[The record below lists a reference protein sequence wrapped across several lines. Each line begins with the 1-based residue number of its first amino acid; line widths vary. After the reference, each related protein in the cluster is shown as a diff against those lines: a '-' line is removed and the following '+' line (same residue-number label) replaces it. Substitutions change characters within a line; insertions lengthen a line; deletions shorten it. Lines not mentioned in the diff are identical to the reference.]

1 MAGGCSAGCGSC
13 CVVCCNVMNV
23 KLCLKYLISIYGAVR
38 VLGPG
43 VSSYKGYLLWV
54 SGGAAVNLTQV
65 PALLLIS
72 LTAEIPCLHTQFF
85 ILYSFFKWNT
95 WCLRSLA
102 MSQLMSSYWPRWHT
116 WHRDT
121 RDLTQKIFFSRK
133 NIF

>member
-54 SGGAAVNLTQV
+54 SGGGSESNAGPGTAFNL
-65 PALLLIS
+65 S
-72 LTAEIPCLHTQFF
+72 H
-85 ILYSFFKWNT
+85 S
-95 WCLRSLA
+95 
-102 MSQLMSSYWPRWHT
+102 
-116 WHRDT
+116 
-121 RDLTQKIFFSRK
+121 
-133 NIF
+133 

>member
-54 SGGAAVNLTQV
+54 SGGTAVNLTQV
-65 PALLLIS
+65 PALLVIS
-72 LTAEIPCLHTQFF
+72 LTVEIRSEVILKKSSNLYCRLDLGRVLMVGTKVSKGFF
-85 ILYSFFKWNT
+85 V
-95 WCLRSLA
+95 
-102 MSQLMSSYWPRWHT
+102 
-116 WHRDT
+116 
-121 RDLTQKIFFSRK
+121 
-133 NIF
+133 